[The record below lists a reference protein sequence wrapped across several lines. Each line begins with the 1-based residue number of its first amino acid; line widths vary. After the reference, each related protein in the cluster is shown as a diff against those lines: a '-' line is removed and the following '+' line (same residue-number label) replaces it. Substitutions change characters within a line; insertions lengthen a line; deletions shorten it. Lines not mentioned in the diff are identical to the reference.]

1 MWKEII
7 VGFIILYLLRGV
19 LDVYMIKNNE
29 KLLKLFGVIEM
40 DTLKLEAE
48 KHLKLCNFFSVGPWN
63 KAIYWTYNG
72 LCWLL
77 ATISY
82 VEDDE
87 YDFLAYLGKVKNE
100 QEFEMKSFVLA
111 LYYRSK
117 KDFNQARHY
126 YDVYLTSKHVNN
138 DIGVIM
144 DSVWSGKAKSELVAE
159 SVKKFENPV
168 LRKLFAENHIL

>member
-1 MWKEII
+1 MEEYIDKVMEHKHALIFVGGIAAAIAGKKILESKAVKEGCTKGMAAVLAAKKDAEECYQDMVQNAEDI
-7 VGFIILYLLRGV
+7 VV
-19 LDVYMIKNNE
+19 DANKDD
-29 KLLKLFGVIEM
+29 K
-40 DTLKLEAE
+40 
-48 KHLKLCNFFSVGPWN
+48 
-63 KAIYWTYNG
+63 KAI
-72 LCWLL
+72 
-77 ATISY
+77 Y

-87 YDFLAYLGKVKNE
+87 YDFLAYLGEVKNE